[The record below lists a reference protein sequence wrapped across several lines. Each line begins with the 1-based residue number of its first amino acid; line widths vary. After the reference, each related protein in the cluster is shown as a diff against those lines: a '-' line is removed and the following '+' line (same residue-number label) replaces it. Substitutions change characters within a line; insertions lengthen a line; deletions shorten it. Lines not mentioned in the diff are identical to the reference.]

1 MSRTTATRHRRTIHA
16 ALGVL
21 LMVLLN
27 QAPARCAEAS
37 ASLRAA
43 ADFAGVLLQHYP
55 HLLEQPA
62 RDRLDEINR
71 RLREAEKRLAGSR
84 TEDERAQARQQGAA
98 AIVELLAVLE
108 KCRDVQRISL
118 IGKATPE
125 PPAHG
130 RMVLP
135 GDAGAL
141 LLRVESGPGPTQ
153 FAAISANYAAM
164 PREEMTNIEAPVASS
179 GVTWLVAGLH
189 SMPANRTT
197 LRIDLRRPDKTT
209 TPYWVDVIT
218 PEKAHLRIRVVAD
231 EDDVPTPAMIRMT
244 WLTGGSSD
252 RPASNAL
259 DLSPLFENQGSTIS
273 GFRRLRVPGAFDGR
287 AWCSPGP
294 FDMAV
299 PPGKWHIM
307 VRRGVEFTPMVDT
320 FTVTPGQTIE
330 KTYRLRRWVDMARSS
345 WYSGDDHVHAR
356 MMSDDDARRLMAWIQ
371 AEDLHVANVV
381 KMGAINGTWF
391 EQRGF
396 GKDYRFIDRDYVLSP
411 GQECPRT
418 DDHIG
423 HALAMNIT
431 EMVRNTDAY
440 FCYDLVAD
448 GVHAQ
453 GGLWGYAHVATG
465 QFHVHRDMTLNVSAG
480 RCDFGEIL
488 QFGNLGTELYYDFL
502 NAGFKLTASAGSD
515 VPWGGTVGE
524 ARMYADLGRSE
535 FSPDGWFEAVR
546 RGRTFVTDGPM
557 IELHVD
563 GVGPGDEIHV
573 SDNRK
578 LQVRARTWGD
588 PNRMLPLQLEIVR
601 HGEVI
606 RSIQTADRQAEVS
619 LEFEID
625 SDNGF
630 WIAARARGHDGIAA
644 HTTPIYVIRD
654 NLRFWKFEAVDQL
667 IAKRLVSLDEIEHLV
682 AQAKSP
688 EAQVKAQTDRAV
700 QQLAVQGEDLLTRV
714 RTARKFYAGLRR
726 AAEVETERR
735 TRQQQRM
742 DKQ

>member
-1 MSRTTATRHRRTIHA
+1 MSRTAATRHARMNRG
-16 ALGVL
+16 ALVGLFVVL
-21 LMVLLN
+21 LS
-27 QAPARCAEAS
+27 QAPALCAEAS
-37 ASLRAA
+37 ASPRAA
-43 ADFAGVLLQHYP
+43 ADFAGALLQHHPY
-55 HLLEQPA
+55 LLDQPA
-62 RDRLDEINR
+62 RDNLDEINR
-71 RLREAEKRLAGSR
+71 RLREAEKRGAGPG
-84 TEDERAQARQQGAA
+84 TGEERDQARQQGAA

-118 IGKATPE
+118 IGQPAPGL
-125 PPAHG
+125 PAHG
-130 RMVLP
+130 RVLLP
-135 GDAGAL
+135 GDGGAL
-141 LLRVESGPGPTQ
+141 LLRVESGPGPTE
-153 FAAISANYAAM
+153 FAAISADYAAM
-164 PREEMTNIEAPVASS
+164 PREEMTNIEAPVAPS
-179 GVTWLVAGLH
+179 GVTWLVIGLR
-189 SMPANRTT
+189 SMPADRTT
-197 LRIDLRRPDKTT
+197 LRIDLRRPDRTT
-209 TPYWVDVIT
+209 TPCWVDVMT
-218 PEKAHLRIRVVAD
+218 PEKARLRIRVVTEEGDA
-231 EDDVPTPAMIRMT
+231 PIPAMIRMT

-252 RPASNAL
+252 RPASNAV

-273 GFRRLRVPGAFDGR
+273 GFRGLRVPGAFDGR

-299 PPGKWHIM
+299 PPGEWHIM

-320 FTVTPGQTIE
+320 FTASPGQTIE
-330 KTYRLRRWVDMARSS
+330 RTYRLRRWVNMAGKG

-371 AEDLHVANVV
+371 AEDLHVANIV

-418 DDHIG
+418 DDQIG
-423 HALAMNIT
+423 HTLAMNIT
-431 EMVRNTDAY
+431 EMVRNTDTY

-465 QFHVHRDMTLNVSAG
+465 QFHVHRDMSLNVPAG
-480 RCDFGEIL
+480 RCDFTEIL

-535 FSPDGWFEAVR
+535 FSADGWFEAVR

-563 GVGPGDEIHV
+563 GAGPGDEIRV
-573 SDNRK
+573 SENRK

-588 PNRMLPLQLEIVR
+588 PDRMLPLQLEIVR
-601 HGEVI
+601 QGDVI
-606 RSIQTADRQAEVS
+606 RSAHTTDRQAEAS
-619 LEFEID
+619 LDFEVD
-625 SDNGF
+625 SGNGF
-630 WIAARARGHDGIAA
+630 WIAARARGRDGIAA
-644 HTTPIYVIRD
+644 HTTPVYVIRD

-667 IAKRLVSLDEIEHLV
+667 IAKRLVSLDDIEHLV
-682 AQAKSP
+682 VQARPP
-688 EAQVKAQTDRAV
+688 EGQAKAQTDRV
-700 QQLAVQGEDLLTRV
+700 ERQLAAQGEDLLARV
-714 RTARKFYAGLRR
+714 RTAREVYAGLRR
-726 AAEVETERR
+726 AAKAEAERR
-735 TRQQQRM
+735 VRQDPEVDRR
-742 DKQ
+742 